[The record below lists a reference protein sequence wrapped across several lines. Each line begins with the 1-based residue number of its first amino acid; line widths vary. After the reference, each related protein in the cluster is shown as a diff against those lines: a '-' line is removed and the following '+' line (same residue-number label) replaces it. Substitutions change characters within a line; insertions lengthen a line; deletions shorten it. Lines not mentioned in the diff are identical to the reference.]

1 MPRPAAQ
8 SRHRT
13 ARQRTARPRLLLGA
27 AVSLTGLALVGGA
40 VLAATGKDA
49 ATSPRSRGFVA
60 ANYVWAAYD
69 GDQATDCPDG
79 LSLSAVDSFIALLPP
94 AVRAKTV
101 RPNDLGGQVRM
112 VAGVKDPN
120 DYRRAVSHNNCTN
133 PKDYLAYTGF
143 KTLNHKGVALGLD
156 LDGQENSKDG
166 QAAPGTC
173 AHDSFQGPNGE
184 RGIDNQMWRAMGC
197 TKGLRRN
204 GDALAYAPSLIRQ
217 GGSNVL
223 IEITG
228 IDDERNDP
236 EIVVGIYRG
245 GDPVALDAAG
255 EVLPGGSLHV
265 HEDTRYH
272 SLLKGRIQDGV
283 VTTEPGEVTLKR
295 DAPFEAPNDL
305 TLKSARLKFELMSNG
320 RAKGL
325 LAGYYDVEKFYDA
338 AIRVMT
344 LAGAQSLGFPCPGL
358 LDQMHRLADFDR
370 DPETG
375 KCRAISAAWEIDA
388 VPAFIIHKKEQ
399 VAKTADA
406 AAPAREENLVGGM
419 LRRIGWRS

>member
-13 ARQRTARPRLLLGA
+13 ARHRTAGHRLLLGA

-49 ATSPRSRGFVA
+49 ATSPRSRGYVA
-60 ANYVWAAYD
+60 ANFVWAAHD

-79 LSLSAVDSFIALLPP
+79 LTLSAVDSFIALLPP
-94 AVRAKTV
+94 AVRARTV

-112 VAGVKDPN
+112 VAGIPPDQPRIRNAGN
-120 DYRRAVSHNNCTN
+120 DNCTK
-133 PKDYLAYTGF
+133 PDEFPAYTGHQVI
-143 KTLNHKGVALGLD
+143 KHRGTALGFD
-156 LDGQENSKDG
+156 IDGQENAKDG
-166 QAAPGTC
+166 PAAPGTC
-173 AHDSFQGPNGE
+173 AHDDFTGPKGE
-184 RGIDNQMWRAMGC
+184 RGIDNQLWRATGC

-228 IDDERNDP
+228 IDDDRNDP

-272 SLLKGRIQDGV
+272 SFLKGRIQDGV
-283 VTTEPGEVTLKR
+283 VTTEPGDVTLKR
-295 DAPFEAPNDL
+295 DAPFEPPNDL
-305 TLKSARLKFELMSNG
+305 TLQAARLKFELLPNG
-320 RAKGL
+320 RGKGMIG
-325 LAGYYDVEKFYDA
+325 GYYDVEKFYHG

-344 LAGAQSLGFPCPGL
+344 MSGVQSLGFSCPGL
-358 LDQMHRLADFDR
+358 LDTMRQLADFDR

-388 VPAFIIHKKEQ
+388 VPAFIIHKKDQ

-406 AAPAREENLVGGM
+406 APAREENFVGGM
-419 LRRIGWRS
+419 LRRIGWGS

>member
-1 MPRPAAQ
+1 MTHPTRN
-8 SRHRT
+8 
-13 ARQRTARPRLLLGA
+13 RLLLGTTVA
-27 AVSLTGLALVGGA
+27 LAGLALVGGA
-40 VLAATGKDA
+40 VLAAASKNA

-94 AVRAKTV
+94 AERAKTV

-120 DYRRAVSHNNCTN
+120 EYRRAVSHNNCTN
-133 PKDYLAYTGF
+133 PKDYPAYTGF

-197 TKGLRRN
+197 TKGLRRD

-236 EIVVGIYRG
+236 EVEVAIYRG

-265 HEDTRYH
+265 FDDPKYH
-272 SLLKGRIQDGV
+272 ARLKGRIRDGV
-283 VTTEPGEVTLKR
+283 VTTDPGEVTLKR
-295 DAPFEAPNDL
+295 DAPFEPPNDL
-305 TLKSARLKFELMSNG
+305 TLKSALLKFELLPNG
-320 RAKGL
+320 RGKGL
-325 LAGYYDVEKFYDA
+325 LGGYYDVEKFYDA

-358 LDQMHRLADFDR
+358 LDQMHKLADGDR
-370 DPETG
+370 DPATG
-375 KCRAISAAWEIDA
+375 QCRAISAAWEIDA
-388 VPAFIIHKKEQ
+388 VPAFIIHKRDQ
-399 VAKTADA
+399 VAKTAQIRD
-406 AAPAREENLVGGM
+406 ESVVGGV
-419 LRRIGWRS
+419 LRRIGWGS